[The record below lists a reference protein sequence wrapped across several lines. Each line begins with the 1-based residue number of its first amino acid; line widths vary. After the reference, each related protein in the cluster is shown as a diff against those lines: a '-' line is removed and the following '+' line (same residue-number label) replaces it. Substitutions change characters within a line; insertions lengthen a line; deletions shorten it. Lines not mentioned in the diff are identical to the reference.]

1 MTPTE
6 IRNAVCTLQAQG
18 HSLREISR
26 SLALS
31 RNTVRRILRQPN
43 RTADEAAPCD
53 EATLARLRTA
63 FERARGNVVRVQE
76 LLADDGL
83 EVGYSTLTRWA
94 REAGLRSPPRRA
106 GEYDF
111 APGQEM
117 QHDTSPHRVLF
128 ARAGVPSRIVTVQC
142 AGLVLAYS
150 RRLFIQY
157 YPRFTRFEA
166 KTFLLE
172 AVRFMHGVCPVCII
186 DNTSVLLAA
195 GAGADA
201 VIAPEMLAFART
213 LGFRFR
219 AHRVGHPD
227 RKGRIERPFA
237 YVENNFLAARDF
249 QDFDDLNRQAIAW
262 CRDVANLKPK
272 PALGM
277 SPEAAYLIERPHLV
291 PLPDALPPVY
301 ELLER
306 VVDLHGYVSVETNR
320 YSVPERFIGQS
331 VAVYKLPAEVHVCR
345 KDTTIA
351 VHRRLIGERDARSTL
366 PGHHAIPVRQNR
378 GTARE
383 ETLLSGHH
391 PSLDRY
397 VAALRQRGNGWGRR
411 ALRRLIGMKRT
422 YPSGPF
428 IAAIEQALQY
438 GLFDLGRLEA
448 LILKQVAGDFFA
460 LDAGEEED
468 A

>member
-1 MTPTE
+1 VHTALRISVGVM
-6 IRNAVCTLQAQG
+6 
-18 HSLREISR
+18 REISR

-43 RTADEAAPCD
+43 RTTDEAAPCD

-460 LDAGEEED
+460 LDAGEEEE